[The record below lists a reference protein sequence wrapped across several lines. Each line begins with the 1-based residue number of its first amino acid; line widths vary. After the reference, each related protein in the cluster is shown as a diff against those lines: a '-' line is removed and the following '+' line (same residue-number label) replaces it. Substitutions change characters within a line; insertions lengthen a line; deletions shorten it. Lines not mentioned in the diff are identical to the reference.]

1 VHRRRAEHGRL
12 RRLDPRPGVGW
23 GAMTDQAASFMK
35 RALELA
41 ERGWG
46 RVSPNPMVGA
56 VLVRGGSIVGEG
68 WHEGPGSRHAEV
80 MALDAAGEAARGATV
95 FVTLEPCD
103 HTGRT
108 GPCTAALARAGVR
121 RVVAAAGDPN
131 PVVGGRGYTQ
141 LRASGIEVET
151 GILEAE
157 AHALNRAFERHV
169 VTGLPSVTLKMA
181 SSLDGKAAAADGSSR
196 WITGPAARSDV
207 QRLRAWAD
215 AVVVGAGT
223 ALADDPS
230 LTVREQQWTQTRP
243 PLRVVVDAAGRVPPS
258 GRLFDGAAP
267 TLVATTDLTPEPRV
281 RSWTEAGAEVL
292 ALDRG
297 PGGVSLPAL
306 ARALGKRDVQAVLVE
321 GGPTLAWSFV
331 EAALVDR
338 IVVYLA
344 PVLLGGATAPGVL
357 MGTGFTPVGEALGVE
372 VTSVERMGDD
382 WKVEADVYGDRR
394 REG

>member
-1 VHRRRAEHGRL
+1 
-12 RRLDPRPGVGW
+12 
-23 GAMTDQAASFMK
+23 MTDQAASFMQQ
-35 RALELA
+35 ALELA
-41 ERGWG
+41 RRGWG

-56 VLVRGGSIVGEG
+56 VVVREGAVVGEG

-80 MALDAAGEAARGATV
+80 MALDEAGDAARGATLY
-95 FVTLEPCD
+95 VTLEPCD

-108 GPCTAALARAGVR
+108 GPCTRALARAGVR
-121 RVVAAAGDPN
+121 NVVAAAGDPN
-131 PVVGGRGYTQ
+131 PVVGGRGFAR
-141 LRASGIEVET
+141 LRDSGVEVET
-151 GILEAE
+151 GVMEAE
-157 AHALNRAFERHV
+157 AHSLNRAFERHV

-196 WITGPAARSDV
+196 WITGPASRSDV

-223 ALADDPS
+223 ALADDPA
-230 LTVREQQWTQTRP
+230 LTVREPPWTQARP
-243 PLRVVVDAAGRVPPS
+243 PLRVVVDAVGRVPPS
-258 GRLFDGAAP
+258 GKLFDGHAP
-267 TLVATTDLTPEPRV
+267 TLVATTDLAAEQCV
-281 RSWTEAGAEVL
+281 RAWTEAGAEVL

-331 EAALVDR
+331 QDGLVDR

-344 PVLLGGATAPGVL
+344 PKLLGGVAAPGVL
-357 MGTGFTPVGEALGVE
+357 MGAGFAPIGEALDVD

-382 WKVEADVYGDRR
+382 LKVEADVHGDRR

>member
-1 VHRRRAEHGRL
+1 
-12 RRLDPRPGVGW
+12 
-23 GAMTDQAASFMK
+23 MTDQAASFMQ
-35 RALELA
+35 RALGLA

-56 VLVRGGSIVGEG
+56 VVVRDGSVVGEG
-68 WHEGPGSRHAEV
+68 WHEGPGSPHAEV
-80 MALDAAGEAARGATV
+80 MALDEAGDEARGATV
-95 FVTLEPCD
+95 YVTLEPCD

-108 GPCTAALARAGVR
+108 GPCTHALTRAGVR
-121 RVVAAAGDPN
+121 KVVAAAGDPN
-131 PVVGGRGYTQ
+131 PVVGGRGFAR

-151 GILEAE
+151 GTLEAE
-157 AHALNRAFERHV
+157 AHSLNRAFERHV

-196 WITGPAARSDV
+196 WITGPPARSDV

-223 ALADDPS
+223 ALADDPA
-230 LTVREQQWTQTRP
+230 LTLRQEPWLRARP
-243 PLRVVVDAAGRVPPS
+243 PLRVVVDAVGRVPPS
-258 GRLFDGAAP
+258 GRLFDDTAP
-267 TLVATTDLTPEPRV
+267 TLVATTDLTPERRV

-297 PGGVSLPAL
+297 PGGVLLPAL

-338 IVVYLA
+338 VVVYLA
-344 PVLLGGATAPGVL
+344 PVLVGGAAAPGVL
-357 MGTGFTPVGEALGVE
+357 MGTGFAPITEALGVE
-372 VTSVERMGDD
+372 VTSVERMGNDL
-382 WKVEADVYGDRR
+382 KVEADVHGDRR

>member
-1 VHRRRAEHGRL
+1 
-12 RRLDPRPGVGW
+12 
-23 GAMTDQAASFMK
+23 MTDQAASFMQ

-56 VLVRGGSIVGEG
+56 VVVREGSVVGEG

-80 MALDAAGEAARGATV
+80 MALGEAGDAAVGATV
-95 FVTLEPCD
+95 YVTLEPCD

-108 GPCTAALARAGVR
+108 GPCTAALTDAGIR
-121 RVVAAAGDPN
+121 RVIAAAGDPN
-131 PVVGGRGYTQ
+131 PVVGGRGFAT
-141 LRASGIEVET
+141 LRAAGIEVEM
-151 GILEAE
+151 GILEAA
-157 AHALNRAFERHV
+157 AHSLNRAFERHV

-223 ALADDPS
+223 ALADDPA
-230 LTVREQQWTQTRP
+230 LTVRERPWTQARP
-243 PLRVVVDAAGRVPPS
+243 PLRVVVDTAGRVPPS
-258 GRLFDGAAP
+258 GHLFDDGAP
-267 TLVATTDLTPEPRV
+267 TLVATTDLAPDERV
-281 RSWTEAGAEVL
+281 RGWTAAGAEVL

-297 PGGVSLPAL
+297 AGGVSIPAL
-306 ARALGKRDVQAVLVE
+306 VRALGKRDVQGVVVE

-331 EAALVDR
+331 EEGLVDR

-344 PVLLGGATAPGVL
+344 PVLVGGAAAPGVV
-357 MGTGFTPVGEALGVE
+357 MGAGFAPIAEALALD
-372 VTSVERMGDD
+372 VTSVERIGDD
-382 WKVEADVYGDRR
+382 LKVEADVHRDR
-394 REG
+394 